1 MIVRLGITALT
12 ILAVYIIATKVERYK
27 TSIEDPTLILV
38 IVGLLAF
45 AISCFFISVYSDAM
59 ESIYVTYLVDVEA
72 GGDSKGN
79 CPDELADFLADA
91 QKEQHIV
98 KE

>member
-1 MIVRLGITALT
+1 MI
-12 ILAVYIIATKVERYK
+12 
-27 TSIEDPTLILV
+27 LI

-72 GGDSKGN
+72 GGDSKDK
-79 CPDELADFLADA
+79 CPEELADFLVEA

-98 KE
+98 TEWSH

>member
-12 ILAVYIIATKVERYK
+12 MFVVYIIATKVDRYK
-27 TSIEDPTLILV
+27 DSIQDPTLIIL
-38 IVGLLAF
+38 IVGMIAF

-72 GGDSKGN
+72 GGSKDK
-79 CPDELADFLADA
+79 CPS
-91 QKEQHIV
+91 
-98 KE
+98 